1 MQSLGIGNEP
11 RYPTQSIPL
20 NKTMMNNTANHTD
33 VHPIEFFIACLFNLA
48 DAILWTINEVL
59 GHHVTTS
66 PHQPQTTTTAT
77 ATTTQPHPTQL
88 QQDPWDAYI
97 NTLNVKQLRVH
108 TGIKNKKILKAQL
121 IAIATGT
128 MDQYTANYA

>member
-1 MQSLGIGNEP
+1 
-11 RYPTQSIPL
+11 
-20 NKTMMNNTANHTD
+20 MNTTTNHND

-59 GHHVTTS
+59 GHHVIEAT
-66 PHQPQTTTTAT
+66 PTTTTAT
-77 ATTTQPHPTQL
+77 TTTNQPLPPIV
-88 QQDPWDAYI
+88 DAWDAYI
-97 NTLNVKQLRVH
+97 HTLNVKQLRVH

-128 MDQYTANYA
+128 MDQYTASYA